1 MGIVGFVASQR
12 TRECGIRIAL
22 GSTPA
27 GVKWLVA
34 RQGMWPVLFGLIGG
48 IAGTLGASHVI
59 SIYLVG
65 IVDANAT
72 MLVADV
78 FLLAVA
84 AAIAVYLPARRVTN
98 VDPALTLRCD

>member
-1 MGIVGFVASQR
+1 
-12 TRECGIRIAL
+12 
-22 GSTPA
+22 
-27 GVKWLVA
+27 
-34 RQGMWPVLFGLIGG
+34 
-48 IAGTLGASHVI
+48 VI